1 MFGGITRDRD
11 TENTGSSS
19 PDLLER
25 TADLYSVYLTIPCLQ
40 EISLEAVKYYHRRRV
55 YNETLCYN
63 PRSGNSRIQSDE
75 LYKEIWKFDTV
86 WKQWRL
92 LDVANT
98 PPYAASNCC
107 NLIGYNPR
115 SGNSRIQSD
124 ELYKEIWKFD
134 TVRKQWRLLDVANTP
149 PYAAS
154 NCCNLIGNKILTI
167 FGGTSYPF
175 GEESGNDLY
184 VLDLNEEKKFNIVT
198 GGEKDENEKPPGR
211 YGQGVVIKDNYLY
224 AIGGTTGYVYSMD
237 VHRLNLS
244 ANRWEL
250 LYNSDLFGPGDPEP
264 RYRHEVVLYE
274 DHIYVLGGGTEL
286 KVFNLED
293 IHSYDTLSRTWVLH
307 HTNPDPIHLY
317 PSPRKCHGLVQLPST
332 PSIVYILGGADGA
345 LVLNDVWRL
354 DLARLQWTKIEMS
367 LTARVYFHAVTV
379 TPHDKVYMFGG
390 ITRDRDTENTGS
402 SSPDLLERTADLYSV
417 YLTIPCLQEISLEA
431 VKYYHRRR
439 VYNETLCAS
448 YANGIS
454 SWEFSS
460 QI

>member
-1 MFGGITRDRD
+1 MSNSYKRLKTFLHSTFNHDTPLEPSGGETSTKEDVY
-11 TENTGSSS
+11 TFQ
-19 PDLLER
+19 PLKMCLEYKS
-25 TADLYSVYLTIPCLQ
+25 D
-40 EISLEAVKYYHRRRV
+40 VKKAMKYP
-55 YNETLCYN
+55 NKFPM
-63 PRSGNSRIQSDE
+63 PRSGHRIVCNSQYVIS
-75 LYKEIWKFDTV
+75 YG
-86 WKQWRL
+86 
-92 LDVANT
+92 
-98 PPYAASNCC
+98 
-107 NLIGYNPR
+107 GYNPR

-286 KVFNLED
+286 KVFNLQD

-367 LTARVYFHAVTV
+367 LTARVYFHAV
-379 TPHDKVYMFGG
+379 YMFGG

-448 YANGIS
+448 YGIQF
-454 SWEFSS
+454 E
-460 QI
+460 